1 MGNSDNKGPF
11 FSARL
16 SSILFAKVLAWG
28 QSRGAWS
35 KFSPIAYMD
44 LISGRRTGKERT
56 RIKRLASEEELKM
69 ESERKDA

>member
-44 LISGRRTGKERT
+44 LTSRGRTGKERT

-69 ESERKDA
+69 ENERKDA

>member
-35 KFSPIAYMD
+35 KFSSIAYMD
-44 LISGRRTGKERT
+44 LISGSRTGKERT

-69 ESERKDA
+69 VKK